1 MENEEIDV
9 KLEYNEKGNFDV
21 FVDGNNLME
30 LELTCSACP
39 EQYDLYSLLDKQIK
53 GYFRVRWSTFTCE
66 FPDVGGELVY
76 ESDIDEDGWS
86 GSFNSHEQR
95 IEELT
100 KAIKE
105 IIKKLREPEEKYPMF
120 IDL

>member
-1 MENEEIDV
+1 MENEEFDV

-21 FVDGNNLME
+21 FIDGNNLME
-30 LELTCSACP
+30 LKLTCSASP
-39 EQYDLYSLLDKQIK
+39 EQYELYSLLDKQIK
-53 GYFRVRWSTFTCE
+53 GYFRVCWSSFTCE

-76 ESDIDEDGWS
+76 DNYIDKDGWS
-86 GSFNSHEQR
+86 GKFNSHEQR

-105 IIKKLREPEEKYPMF
+105 IIKKLREPEEENPMI

>member
-9 KLEYNEKGNFDV
+9 KLECNEKGNFDV
-21 FVDGNNLME
+21 FVDGNNLMK

-39 EQYDLYSLLDKQIK
+39 EQYELYSLLDKKIK
-53 GYFRVRWSTFTCE
+53 GYFRVRWSAFTCE
-66 FPDVGGELVY
+66 FPDVDGELVY
-76 ESDIDEDGWS
+76 LNYIDEGGWS
-86 GSFNSHEQR
+86 GTFNSPEQR

-105 IIKKLREPEEKYPMF
+105 IIKKLREPEEENPVI